1 MGSINTTGMVCD
13 QRSRNLVWRS
23 TAWRTRRRS
32 RPMTCARRPPP
43 PTTTAR
49 GPLPGQ
55 VGTRTG
61 ANCLSVGAP
70 APCAATLAGTATT
83 PLRSP
88 PPSARRD
95 DNPKICGMGCATTC
109 EDEAA
114 AAMLPST
121 AVLSAPPPCCPN
133 ASPAAVLQ
141 ESQSEECGGEGS
153 RGLEYKSDMY
163 H

>member
-1 MGSINTTGMVCD
+1 MVCD

-32 RPMTCARRPPP
+32 RPMSMRPTPSTTNDDCTWLSPRPSRHPHRRQLPQRGGAR
-43 PTTTAR
+43 
-49 GPLPGQ
+49 PLCRHPRRHGHHSSALAAA
-55 VGTRTG
+55 VGKEGRQ
-61 ANCLSVGAP
+61 P
-70 APCAATLAGTATT
+70 KD
-83 PLRSP
+83 LRH
-88 PPSARRD
+88 
-95 DNPKICGMGCATTC
+95 GVCATTC